1 MQTHF
6 EQLQKQYPTF
16 RYVGFLHELDGSDL
30 RLTFAFEIGEHK
42 FFPKSI
48 FKGVSQKQLETISK
62 EELDLF
68 VFHLG
73 LAEIPSY
80 WKLTCSPTVIIEAGF
95 LGEMQISFWRKLIQ
109 KGMGEFFFVNDVKPF
124 APQFKIGD
132 VAPHFLGRKE
142 EKKKHMPSHVLV
154 PVGGGKDSIVTLE
167 LLTQTPF
174 SSIVA
179 FTSLF
184 AATLFEIP
192 YIALS
197 NEGSANEET
206 GVYQGVNI
214 NHQYSKTFEFES
226 DFHTYVSTCFQHPPL
241 YFSFLRP
248 LFEIQIMKIFTQFPE
263 YFASFRSC
271 NIGKKK
277 NEWCGTCAKCLFVS
291 LLLSA
296 FLPAKKVTEI
306 FGKDMLSDPEL
317 ISVLKQLTGD
327 AQMKAFECVGT
338 TEETM
343 LALFL
348 SYKKRQ
354 LEKPLPALLQEYVE
368 HLTRHEKDFESKA
381 KEILTTFDTRNLMPE
396 SFIQVLHNAISK

>member
-167 LLTQTPF
+167 LLTQDKKHITL
-174 SSIVA
+174 
-179 FTSLF
+179 FTIGKDLASEDNISVYEKKYGKVPRIHVDRILDP
-184 AATLFEIP
+184 TLFELNSRG
-192 YIALS
+192 YL
-197 NEGSANEET
+197 NG
-206 GVYQGVNI
+206 
-214 NHQYSKTFEFES
+214 
-226 DFHTYVSTCFQHPPL
+226 HT
-241 YFSFLRP
+241 
-248 LFEIQIMKIFTQFPE
+248 
-263 YFASFRSC
+263 
-271 NIGKKK
+271 
-277 NEWCGTCAKCLFVS
+277 
-291 LLLSA
+291 
-296 FLPAKKVTEI
+296 
-306 FGKDMLSDPEL
+306 
-317 ISVLKQLTGD
+317 
-327 AQMKAFECVGT
+327 
-338 TEETM
+338 
-343 LALFL
+343 
-348 SYKKRQ
+348 
-354 LEKPLPALLQEYVE
+354 
-368 HLTRHEKDFESKA
+368 
-381 KEILTTFDTRNLMPE
+381 
-396 SFIQVLHNAISK
+396 